1 MENKNTIA
9 FIVEGEAREPLV
21 IRNLAQIHFKHSNLK
36 IITLPAGQNIYMLWQ
51 KLEEDDFDTD
61 IIEIL
66 RESSTQLEQTLEDY
80 TRDDFS
86 EVYLFFDYD
95 GHQDNLNT
103 HQDVLMQMLSTFD
116 NETDFGKLYISYPMV
131 EALRDFYPEQCGSQT
146 GCLCKLEDF
155 GDYKNTSKEAGIYQ
169 DFRKYNFEVWK
180 LLINS
185 FVMKLSCLFERN
197 ECMDFSEYQ
206 QIVTPMSIY
215 QKQQIYI
222 ENQAI
227 FILSAFPEFLLDY
240 FKPSFWNSVVQYR
253 TLRPYGCEK
262 NGEYMTDVNT
272 KESDES
278 IKKF

>member
-21 IRNLAQIHFKHSNLK
+21 IKNLAQIHFKHSNLK
-36 IITLPAGQNIYMLWQ
+36 IITLPAGQNIYMLWK

-95 GHQDNLNT
+95 GHQDNLNI

-146 GCLCKLEDF
+146 GCLCKLKDF
-155 GDYKNTSKEAGIYQ
+155 VDYKNTSKKSGIYH

-197 ECMDFSEYQ
+197 ECMDFPEYQ

-215 QKQQIYI
+215 QKQQLYI
-222 ENQAI
+222 ENQEI

-253 TLRPYGCEK
+253 TLRPYDCEK
-262 NGEYMTDVNT
+262 ESGIQDT
-272 KESDES
+272 K
-278 IKKF
+278 